1 MQGEWSKDEHDED
14 LADSLYFILLLLLL
28 LFLRL
33 EITSLNFKQN
43 HVLTGYR

>member
-1 MQGEWSKDEHDED
+1 MQGKWSKDEHNED
-14 LADSLYFILLLLLL
+14 LADSLYFIFLLLF